1 MRDLETIAVHGGAW
15 AIPDDM
21 VEAHLRRCSRA
32 ALDGGDVLGR
42 GGSALDAVEA
52 AVRAMEEDPTYDSGR
67 GAFLNREGAIE
78 LDACIM
84 DGATLKAG
92 SVAAVRNLL
101 HPVSLARLVME
112 RTDHVMLVGEG
123 ANLFAAEV
131 GMASVPEE
139 ELLVGRELQRWRALR
154 KDPKFRARVIF
165 EPPRPLDADAD
176 PARPPVAEAPPP
188 PRGDTVGAVALDRDG
203 HVAAATSTGGTPKKR
218 MGRVGD
224 SPIIGSGAYADDAWG
239 AVSTTGW
246 GEPIMRACLALRV
259 LEGCERGASMADA
272 AGAALETMLRRFDG
286 RGGAVC
292 VSPRGEVA
300 VPFTTPRMAHAVW
313 RPDGAGV
320 RASIDSPTLLR
331 PWE

>member
-1 MRDLETIAVHGGAW
+1 MVHGGAW
-15 AIPDDM
+15 AIPDDV
-21 VEAHLRRCSRA
+21 VEAHLRGCSRA
-32 ALDGGDVLGR
+32 ALDGADVLKR
-42 GGSALDAVEA
+42 GGGALDAVEA

-84 DGATLKAG
+84 DGATLRAG
-92 SVAAVRNLL
+92 SVAAARNLL

-131 GMASVPEE
+131 GMETVPEE
-139 ELLVGRELQRWRALR
+139 ELLVGRELERWRALR
-154 KDPKFRARVIF
+154 RDPKFRARVIF
-165 EPPRPLDADAD
+165 EPPRPLDADAG
-176 PARPPVAEAPPP
+176 PARPDGATETPPPQPP

-239 AVSTTGW
+239 AVSATGW
-246 GEPIMRACLALRV
+246 GEPIMRSCLALRV
-259 LEGCERGASMADA
+259 LWGCERGETMADA
-272 AGAALETMLRRFDG
+272 AGASLEVMLRRFDG
-286 RGGAVC
+286 RGGAIC

-300 VPFTTPRMAHAVW
+300 APFTTPRMAHAVW

-331 PWE
+331 P